1 MRVVLDTNV
10 LVSGLARGT
19 GTPGRV
25 IEAWRSGQFEVV
37 VSDALLDEASRVFGY
52 PRVRALLDKGGVTA
66 AMVNEF
72 LEIIRF
78 KAITVATAGVA
89 VPMTPR
95 DAGDLHV
102 VQAFVASGAEFLVT
116 GDRRDLL
123 TFGMSGV
130 IGVSEFERRLSALR
144 FRP

>member
-10 LVSGLARGT
+10 LVSGLARST
-19 GTPGRV
+19 GAPGRV
-25 IEAWRSGQFEVV
+25 IEAWRAGEFDLV
-37 VSDALLDEASRVFGY
+37 VSDALLDEASRVFAY
-52 PRVRALLDKGGVTA
+52 PRVRTLLDKGGITA

-78 KAITVATAGVA
+78 KTITIATAGVA
-89 VPMTPR
+89 VPVTPR

-123 TFGMSGV
+123 ALDMPGV
-130 IGVSEFERRLSALR
+130 VGVTVFERRLTTLR
-144 FRP
+144 FR

>member
-10 LVSGLARGT
+10 LVSGLARST
-19 GTPGRV
+19 GAPGRV
-25 IEAWRSGQFEVV
+25 VEAWRAGEFELV
-37 VSDALLDEASRVFGY
+37 VSDALLDEASRVFAY
-52 PRVRALLDKGGVTA
+52 SKVRALLDKGGITTG
-66 AMVNEF
+66 MINEF

-89 VPMTPR
+89 VPVTPP

-102 VQAFVASGAEFLVT
+102 VQAFVASGAAFLVT

-123 TFGMSGV
+123 ALGMPNVVGV
-130 IGVSEFERRLSALR
+130 TDFEGRLTALR
-144 FRP
+144 FR

>member
-10 LVSGLARGT
+10 LVSGLARSSGA
-19 GTPGRV
+19 PGRV
-25 IEAWRSGQFEVV
+25 IEAWRAGEFELV
-37 VSDALLDEASRVFGY
+37 VSDALLEEAGRVFAY
-52 PRVRALLDKGGVTA
+52 PRVRALLDKGGITA
-66 AMVNEF
+66 AMGYEF

-78 KAITVATAGVA
+78 KAISVATAGVA
-89 VPMTPR
+89 VPVAPR

-123 TFGMSGV
+123 ALGLPRVVGV
-130 IGVSEFERRLSALR
+130 TEFERRLTALR
-144 FRP
+144 FG

>member
-10 LVSGLARGT
+10 LVSGLARST
-19 GTPGRV
+19 GAPGRV
-25 IEAWRSGQFEVV
+25 IEAWRAGEFDLV
-37 VSDALLDEASRVFGY
+37 VSDALLDEAGRVFAYSRV
-52 PRVRALLDKGGVTA
+52 RILLEKGGITT
-66 AMVNEF
+66 AMVGEF

-78 KAITVATAGVA
+78 KAITVATANVA
-89 VPMTPR
+89 VPATPP

-123 TFGMSGV
+123 SLGLPGV
-130 IGVSEFERRLSALR
+130 VSVSEFERRLTALR
-144 FRP
+144 FR